1 MARATTATADAKTM
15 AQRFKALAEEKRLQL
30 LVRLGGDECCVC
42 DLVDQLEAGQSLLSF
57 HLKTLREAGLVE
69 GQRRGRWVYYSLRQD
84 ALTEVR
90 EFLER
95 LESAARRKSS
105 CC

>member
-1 MARATTATADAKTM
+1 MGEAATAGLDSKTIV
-15 AQRFKALAEEKRLQL
+15 QRFKALAEEKRLQL
-30 LVRLGGDECCVC
+30 LGRLCGDECCVC
-42 DLVDQLEAGQSLLSF
+42 ELVDELEAGQSLLSF

-69 GQRRGRWVYYSLRQD
+69 GQRRGRWVYYSLREG
-84 ALTEVR
+84 ALSEVR

-95 LESAARRKSS
+95 LESEARRRSS